1 MMLRF
6 PQKEYHI
13 FHCRD
18 KNFNIG
24 LLQNQLPTLE
34 DNMSVMIE
42 IKYLARRYKRYLSS
56 GCCLCWDRC
65 NHEQIHPVLPEKDEI
80 SAYKKLIWTS

>member
-1 MMLRF
+1 MILRF
-6 PQKEYHI
+6 PQKEFHI
-13 FHCRD
+13 FHCRVQ
-18 KNFNIG
+18 NFNIG
-24 LLQNQLPTLE
+24 LLQNQLPALE

-65 NHEQIHPVLPEKDEI
+65 NYEQIHPVLPEKDEI
-80 SAYKKLIWTS
+80 SAYKKINMV

>member
-1 MMLRF
+1 
-6 PQKEYHI
+6 
-13 FHCRD
+13 
-18 KNFNIG
+18 
-24 LLQNQLPTLE
+24 
-34 DNMSVMIE
+34 MSVMIE